1 MYTRNTPVTL
11 AYLTNRYPAV
21 SHTFIRREIAALEA
35 LGATVE
41 RISLQRCEEGLPDPA
56 DREEAL
62 KTEVVLDRGSVG
74 LLLAGLGR
82 MLRSPLRAMRAVLLA
97 IRLGSNSERGIVVH
111 LAYLLEGLAL
121 LAWCRARA
129 IDHVHA
135 HFGTNP
141 AMVALLCRELGGP
154 SYSFTVHGF
163 EPFAK
168 AEWIRLPEKIE
179 RAEFVAG
186 VCDFGVAQ
194 LRRHCGPED
203 REKVHCIRCGLDAAR
218 LPAITPVPD
227 AQRLVFVGRLCAEKD
242 PGSLLRALAS
252 LASKFDDLTVTFVG
266 DGPLRAELRAEAED
280 LGVSTRVEWRGSC
293 SHEEVLAAI
302 RAARALVLPSVA
314 EGLPVVLMEAFAV
327 GRPVVST
334 FVGGIPELVQP
345 GASGWLVPAGSA
357 QALEQALRE
366 VLEESTGRL
375 GEMAA
380 AGRAQVVARH
390 DVATEAVKLMSLFR
404 RHAGSR
410 HRR

>member
-1 MYTRNTPVTL
+1 
-11 AYLTNRYPAV
+11 
-21 SHTFIRREIAALEA
+21 
-35 LGATVE
+35 
-41 RISLQRCEEGLPDPA
+41 
-56 DREEAL
+56 
-62 KTEVVLDRGSVG
+62 
-74 LLLAGLGR
+74 
-82 MLRSPLRAMRAVLLA
+82 
-97 IRLGSNSERGIVVH
+97 
-111 LAYLLEGLAL
+111 
-121 LAWCRARA
+121 
-129 IDHVHA
+129 
-135 HFGTNP
+135 
-141 AMVALLCRELGGP
+141 MVALLCRELGGP